1 MLLIKACKDR
11 LQEIDIKALV
21 DASTGAGYL
30 LHKLISAFLPAACR
44 E

>member
-1 MLLIKACKDR
+1 MLLIKACKHQ

-30 LHKLISAFLPAACR
+30 LHKLISAFLPAPCGK
-44 E
+44 